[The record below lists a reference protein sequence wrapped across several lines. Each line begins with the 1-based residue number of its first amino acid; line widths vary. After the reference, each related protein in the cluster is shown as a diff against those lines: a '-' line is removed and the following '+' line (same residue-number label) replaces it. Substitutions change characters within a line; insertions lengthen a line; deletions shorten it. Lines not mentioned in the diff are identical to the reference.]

1 MRHRTPLAP
10 VALLATAAL
19 AACAPASAGTAS
31 QPSGVA
37 SAAAAATTSAASPAR
52 PKLVVMLV
60 VDQLRP
66 SLLTE
71 YDDLYTGGFRRLLD
85 RGRFYTQASHDFGIT
100 ETAAGHATLATG
112 VYPSRHGIVANE
124 WLEQTPSGWRTVFNV
139 ADSTVTIVGAPNY
152 MGVSPHHAMRG
163 GIAEWIVRAD
173 SSSQV
178 ASVSGKDR
186 GAVQPASRARTSH
199 VYWFAGGAGR
209 FVTSTWYRDRY
220 PAWVD
225 EFHRTVMPRYLA
237 DSVWESTVPH
247 AARTRSD
254 ADSVPYEGDG
264 VHTYFPHRYA
274 DEGSAAAFWS
284 WFEAT
289 PMLDEAVLDFAR
301 TMVASLRLGADASP
315 DFLNISLS
323 QTDRVGHGYG
333 QLSREVLD
341 NLLRADRHLG
351 AFFDFLDETVGRD
364 AWVIG
369 LSADHGALIAP
380 ENLPW
385 KGDTMAGRRVTPAE
399 WAMMDSIRA
408 GALRRANDPA
418 TPRMVLQSVKKLPI
432 VADAWLKED
441 LLRAPA
447 ASDSFAVL
455 MRRSMYPGREGTDF
469 GHVGVIVRYV
479 EGYTTQ
485 ARGSG
490 HGSPYWHDRHV
501 PMIFMGPGIRAARD
515 PARASTNDFAPTLA
529 RLARVPFP
537 GDLDGKVLEA
547 VAGSP

>member
-1 MRHRTPLAP
+1 MRHRSPLAP
-10 VALLATAAL
+10 LALLAI
-19 AACAPASAGTAS
+19 AACAPGTAGTGTAS
-31 QPSGVA
+31 QPSTVT
-37 SAAAAATTSAASPAR
+37 SATTAPITTAASPAR

-124 WLEQTPSGWRTVFNV
+124 WLEETATGWRAFSNV
-139 ADSTVTIVGAPNY
+139 ADSTVKIIGAPNY
-152 MGVSPHHAMRG
+152 MGVSPHYAMRG
-163 GIAEWIVRAD
+163 GIAEWMVRAD
-173 SSSQV
+173 STSQV
-178 ASVSGKDR
+178 ASVAGKDR

-199 VYWFAGGAGR
+199 VYWFSGGAGR
-209 FVTSTWYRDRY
+209 FVTSTWYRDQY
-220 PAWVD
+220 PAWVE
-225 EFHRTVMPRYLA
+225 EFQRTVMPRYLA

-264 VHTYFPHRYA
+264 VNTYFPHDFRT
-274 DEGSAAAFWS
+274 EGKPGAFWN
-284 WFEAT
+284 WFEGT

-301 TMVASLRLGADASP
+301 TMVTSLRLGADDSP

-323 QTDRVGHGYG
+323 QTDRIGHGYG

-351 AFFDFLDETVGRD
+351 TFFDFLDETVGRD
-364 AWVIG
+364 NWVIG

-385 KGDTMAGRRVTPAE
+385 KGETMIGHRVTRAE
-399 WAMMDSIRA
+399 RAMMDSIRA
-408 GALRRANDPA
+408 GALRRASDPA
-418 TPRMVLQSVKKLPI
+418 TSRMVLQSVKKLPI
-432 VADAWLKED
+432 IADAWLKED
-441 LLRAPA
+441 LFRAPP

-469 GHVGVIVRYV
+469 GHVGVIVRYI

-501 PMIFMGPGIRAARD
+501 PIIFMGPGVPAGRD
-515 PARASTNDFAPTLA
+515 PVRASTNDFAPTLA

-537 GDLDGKVLEA
+537 GDLDGRALQA
-547 VAGSP
+547 VAGAP